1 MFTGMVECIGE
12 VGSLQRKE
20 SLMQMSLAL
29 PVDIS
34 DSKVG
39 DSFCVQG
46 ACLTAVHLSGRGVKV
61 EVSTETLQ
69 RTTLGNFTTGR
80 RVNVERA
87 LRLSDPLGGHLV
99 TGHVDGMGRLLQ
111 IKRHGPNVEMKF
123 HADPRVARYLVE
135 KGSICIDGVSLT
147 LGVCDEETF
156 WVHLIPHTMN
166 HTTLR
171 DLRDGDPVNLEA
183 DIIGKYVEKFLAN
196 RSQPKDGNK
205 GLSREVLAKHGF
217 PSS

>member
-12 VGSLQRKE
+12 IGSLKRKE
-20 SLMQMSLAL
+20 GLMEMSLAL

-34 DSKVG
+34 DSRVG
-39 DSFCVQG
+39 DSFCIQG
-46 ACLTAVHLSGRGVKV
+46 ACLTAVYLSGHSVKV
-61 EVSTETLQ
+61 EVSMETLQ
-69 RTTLGNFTTGR
+69 RTTLGTFSPGR

-99 TGHVDGMGRLLQ
+99 TGHVDSMGRLLQ
-111 IKRHGPNVEMKF
+111 IKRDGTNTALKF

-147 LGVCDEETF
+147 LGVCEEDAF

-166 HTTLR
+166 HTTLQH
-171 DLRDGDPVNLEA
+171 LGVGDPVNLEA
-183 DIIGKYVEKFLAN
+183 DIIGKYVEKFVAN
-196 RSQPKDGNK
+196 RDQAGSGKK
-205 GLSREVLAKHGF
+205 GLSRELLAKHGF